1 MGRVAILRGTESG
14 ENGIP
19 PTGSTEKGV
28 PVSQSIKKRWTIL
41 IRVKMKQI
49 EALSEPLNRGLIT
62 ETKER
67 NR

>member
-1 MGRVAILRGTESG
+1 MERMAILGGTKSG

-28 PVSQSIKKRWTIL
+28 PVSQFIKKHWTIL

-62 ETKER
+62 ERKEHDR
-67 NR
+67 